1 MLQKKKKY
9 EAQIMPQT
17 LLKLHPKPI
26 FVIKTKR
33 LTPYPPIK
41 LFINLAHAPEVP
53 APPDLEEFKTNSQR
67 MFALIMDNKW
77 DIPIVTSSMRRDTDK
92 RGNECVV
99 YDCVVNSGVV
109 EYILGSSDDDGD
121 ANVALRDILV
131 EWCIE
136 SIEVADK
143 CIVSR
148 DDIKFPK
155 LKVKGELCEGLEV
168 PVDTETEEKG
178 DEIHELLELRRDLA
192 DDQGFYGSRTGNGGE
207 ESKIII
213 PGLTSSVKD
222 GQKQPLV
229 QDITESWQ
237 GQRGK
242 PVTKPANNETKEFST
257 VRPFE
262 LKDITFD
269 VVMRKTYDTSKYKL
283 KITITASQPVK
294 SSDLD
299 LRFDLTDNKLVLA
312 LSATAKDVY
321 RLSRPLELLLP
332 THVKRD
338 EPSPK
343 DIRVFLLKTTAAI
356 CIFI

>member
-1 MLQKKKKY
+1 
-9 EAQIMPQT
+9 MPQT

-53 APPDLEEFKTNSQR
+53 APPDLGEFKTNSQR
-67 MFALIMDNKW
+67 MYALIMDNKW

-92 RGNECVV
+92 RGKECVV
-99 YDCVVNSGVV
+99 YDCVVNSRVV
-109 EYILGSSDDDGD
+109 EYILGSNDDTKG

-168 PVDTETEEKG
+168 PVDTETGEKG
-178 DEIHELLELRRDLA
+178 DEVHELLELRRDLA
-192 DDQGFYGSRTGNGGE
+192 DDQGFYGSRSGNGGE

-213 PGLTSSVKD
+213 PGITPSLPVKD
-222 GQKQPLV
+222 GQTQPLV

-237 GQRGK
+237 GKRNN
-242 PVTKPANNETKEFST
+242 PATKPAINKTKESST
-257 VRPFE
+257 VRPSQ

-283 KITITASQPVK
+283 KISITASQPVK

-312 LSATAKDVY
+312 LSATAKDKY

-332 THVKRD
+332 THIKRG
-338 EPSPK
+338 ELSPK
-343 DIRVFLLKTTAAI
+343 DLKSFLLKSTATI